1 MGYYLKQRA
10 SDLRG
15 KQLHSQ
21 STISDSGTEAKEV
34 RLECLDFLVEIAG
47 RWEGTKTGHGKSN
60 SRAEDS
66 GLKGECKGRVTGQ
79 APHR

>member
-21 STISDSGTEAKEV
+21 SSTSDPGTEVKV
-34 RLECLDFLVEIAG
+34 RLEGLVFLVEIAI
-47 RWEGTKTGHGKSN
+47 RWEETKTGHGKSN
-60 SRAEDS
+60 SGAEDS